1 MIHAYD
7 KTYLEHAQ
15 MNLGDMMDYAVRGLG
30 FSPDLFY
37 RLFLASEVADAMG
50 SGHPKYVAGMSGYE
64 LAIRVLTEVSDIE
77 PDRNVELPENPGD
90 VFWAGWVLAWFQWYT
105 AYSFSYIETH
115 GLDIQTVLSLYAP
128 LHEADLTKVLEV
140 GTQRMQD
147 WAMTNGSSLRRYRKG
162 AGLTQQELAERAGV
176 SLRMVRA
183 YEQGSQDIAKAEVA
197 SIQRLSQALHCQ
209 VSDLVGG

>member
-1 MIHAYD
+1 MHAYD
-7 KTYLEHAQ
+7 EDYLEGA
-15 MNLGDMMDYAVRGLG
+15 MKALGDMMDYAVRGLG

-37 RLFLASEVADAMG
+37 RLFLASEAADALG

-77 PDRNVELPENPGD
+77 TDRDVQPFEDPGE

-105 AYSFSYIETH
+105 AFSFSYIETH
-115 GLDIQTVLSLYAP
+115 GFDFQTVLSLYAP

-140 GTQRMQD
+140 GQKRMRE
-147 WAMTNGSSLRRYRKG
+147 WAVVNGPGLRRYRKE
-162 AGLTQQELAERAGV
+162 AGLTQQKLAEKAGV

>member
-1 MIHAYD
+1 MHAYD
-7 KTYLEHAQ
+7 EVYLEGA
-15 MNLGDMMDYAVRGLG
+15 MKAMGDMMDYAVRGLG

-77 PDRNVELPENPGD
+77 PDRSVELPEDPGD

-105 AYSFSYIETH
+105 AYSFSYFETH

-147 WAMTNGSSLRRYRKG
+147 WAVTNGSSLRRYRKG

-183 YEQGSQDIAKAEVA
+183 YEQGTQDIAKAEVA

-209 VSDLVGG
+209 VSDLVDG